1 MPATIAASVAM
12 VTTAFCATTS
22 VVYRVTAF
30 CRATTV
36 PTATITVAASGA
48 RYPTRI
54 TAGRAHGWFGG
65 NRSDSTNTA
74 PQATEDA
81 PTVFRKYN
89 TGPGPPTPNA
99 RGGGAPPPHPAH
111 PRQPSTRRP
120 CSGSTTPDPDRRPQ
134 ARVAVAQPPRPWYCR
149 ATRQR

>member
-54 TAGRAHGWFGG
+54 TAGRAHGWFGV

-74 PQATEDA
+74 PHATEDA

-89 TGPGPPTPNA
+89 TRPGPPIASPRGGRPPDPTHVRAGDPPA
-99 RGGGAPPPHPAH
+99 RAGDGGGAA
-111 PRQPSTRRP
+111 
-120 CSGSTTPDPDRRPQ
+120 
-134 ARVAVAQPPRPWYCR
+134 
-149 ATRQR
+149 

>member
-54 TAGRAHGWFGG
+54 TAGRAHGWFGV

-74 PQATEDA
+74 PQATEYA

-89 TGPGPPTPNA
+89 TGPGPPTASA
-99 RGGGAPPPHPAH
+99 RGGEPTPPTHGA
-111 PRQPSTRRP
+111 PRQPA
-120 CSGSTTPDPDRRPQ
+120 GPDKQ
-134 ARVAVAQPPRPWYCR
+134 GGAAAPR
-149 ATRQR
+149 